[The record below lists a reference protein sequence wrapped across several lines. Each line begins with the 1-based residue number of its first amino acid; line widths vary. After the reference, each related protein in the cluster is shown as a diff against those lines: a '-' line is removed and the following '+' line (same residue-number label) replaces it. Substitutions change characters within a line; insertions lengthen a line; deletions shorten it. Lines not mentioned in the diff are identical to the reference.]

1 MGLKDTVD
9 KAIDNVKDATNEAAH
24 RGTAAA
30 EQAKRDV
37 AGDAL
42 TPEERLESMANQ
54 AKNRAQAE
62 VDSVKQKV
70 RNNT

>member
-42 TPEERLESMANQ
+42 TPE
-54 AKNRAQAE
+54 
-62 VDSVKQKV
+62 
-70 RNNT
+70 

>member
-9 KAIDNVKDATNEAAH
+9 KAIDNVKDATNEAVH
-24 RGTAAA
+24 NGTADA

-42 TPEERLESMANQ
+42 TPEERLDSMANQ
-54 AKNRAQAE
+54 AKNRAQATI
-62 VDSVKQKV
+62 DSAKQKV